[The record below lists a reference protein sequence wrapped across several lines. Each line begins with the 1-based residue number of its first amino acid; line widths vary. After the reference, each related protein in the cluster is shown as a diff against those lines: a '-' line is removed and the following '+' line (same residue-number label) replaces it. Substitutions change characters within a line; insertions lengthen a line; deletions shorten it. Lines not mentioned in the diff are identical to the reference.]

1 MVIDDSIIF
10 YKYKGINKRGDN
22 KLSGII
28 VANNE
33 DHAITILKNRE
44 IYVTDIKK
52 QSNFFVKF
60 GKVNSIEVSLFF
72 EGMGKMLGAGLG
84 VLSCIDN
91 LINEQFSTKI
101 TYFLYKLKQNIEKGQ
116 GLTESIESTDL
127 FPKDIIE
134 MIRVGEEAGKII
146 PVFENL
152 KDFYLQKE
160 EIKKAVIGA
169 AAYPISILV
178 ISISVLL
185 FLVPKMVEPM
195 VDVYKKFKNL
205 EMPRMTTA
213 LLEFTK
219 VSSTVVPIILVVIV
233 ATIYYIIFSYKHSKN
248 FKYKMD
254 KFLLITPV
262 FGLFIQKLR
271 VYKFLMNF
279 EILYNAGVP
288 VETSLEMIAG
298 SQSNEILK
306 EEFLEMKNQV
316 KNGFNLAYVVRQ
328 NKYIPDMTK
337 SLISIGEETGKLSE
351 QLRTVTSFAKKSFDA
366 YTRNLKRIMS
376 PMATIIIGGM
386 IGIVVVSVYMPI
398 LSMMDALQQ

>member
-1 MVIDDSIIF
+1 MLIDDSIIF

-22 KLSGII
+22 KSSGII
-28 VANNE
+28 VANSE
-33 DHAITILKNRE
+33 EHAINILKNRE
-44 IYVTDIKK
+44 IYVTNIKK
-52 QSNFFVKF
+52 QNTFFVKF
-60 GKVNSIEVSLFF
+60 SKVNSIEISLFF

-84 VLSCIDN
+84 VLACIDN
-91 LINEQFSTKI
+91 LINEQFSPKI
-101 TYFLYKLKQNIEKGQ
+101 TYFLYKLKQNIENGQ
-116 GLTESIESTDL
+116 GLTESIEGTAL
-127 FPKDIIE
+127 FPKDIVE

-152 KDFYLQKE
+152 KDFFLQKE
-160 EIKKAVIGA
+160 EIKKSVISA
-169 AAYPISILV
+169 AAYPISILI

-233 ATIYYIIFSYKHSKN
+233 VSVYYLIYSYKHSKS

-254 KFLLITPV
+254 KLLLVTPV

-288 VETSLEMIAG
+288 VETSLEMISG

-306 EEFLEMKNQV
+306 EEFVEMRNQI
-316 KNGFNLAYVVRQ
+316 KNGHNFAYVVRQ

-351 QLRTVTSFAKKSFDA
+351 QLRTVTSFAKKSFNA

-376 PMATIIIGGM
+376 PIATIVIGGM